1 MGEMFGLGVVPL
13 IGSCRLYR
21 DVRKGGLV
29 GFGLGLMTKPLS
41 SYTLNVYAIYT

>member
-29 GFGLGLMTKPLS
+29 GFGLGLMTKHSAL
-41 SYTLNVYAIYT
+41 